1 MSNKNDLFQAVKDY
15 QVQMLP
21 AKNLI
26 PTPENPREI
35 DPKDPVLMELA
46 QSVRSQGILV
56 PLLARPHP
64 SKKGRYDLRA
74 GARRLMAACLAGMEK
89 VPVIV
94 RAMSD
99 QEALEFTVTENLQ
112 RESLTP
118 LEEAKGIDL
127 LCSRGWRIEDVAANI
142 GKTAQWAYRRAR
154 LIHLSEKWRKA
165 ARDPARFFK
174 HWPASNLEL
183 IARLDPDVQDY
194 LLKTWE
200 QTWQVN
206 EDTTA
211 AKLDRLITDYTH
223 ELARA
228 LWDLED
234 ATIGKGP
241 ACAKCNRRSS
251 CRPTLFEEIN
261 LEDPKEAKRDRCLDP
276 RCWSTKLA
284 DYTQAKARELKA
296 QHGKVLLARDGY
308 GYNHKPIINAKETV
322 TENQI
327 QKSKAD
333 AAGAVPVLLV
343 SGPKAG
349 TWSFGKVKSNAPE
362 RREKKS
368 AGEPQGDPTA
378 RKNVATSFALA
389 QVALTVCMD
398 AGKKCGATF
407 NTFSKLPVTLACLD
421 SFVMSTHFG
430 DYRNR
435 FANAQEWLR
444 VSVGL
449 GVHAQD
455 NDKYLIDA
463 PESAKNGQASFDG
476 PEGATIQDYSKY
488 IPEGDNLAVN
498 LDRLCTFGL
507 FAYLVTVARDQE
519 KDPFAGVIKIP
530 NAVLRIARETFE
542 IPRMMLDCHQKADLL
557 KIGRSLLLP
566 VTAGM
571 RREAIIEKI
580 MSANLKPGTLTPEL
594 EDAFGLK
601 RNVSE
606 MPLGEIRDRI
616 KRARKK

>member
-1 MSNKNDLFQAVKDY
+1 MPNKNDLFQAVKDY
-15 QVQMLP
+15 QVQML
-21 AKNLI
+21 ATKDLI

-64 SKKGRYDLRA
+64 AKKGRFDLRA

-127 LCSRGWRIEDVAANI
+127 LVSRGWRIEDVAANI
-142 GKTAQWAYRRAR
+142 GKTVQWAYRRAR

-200 QTWQVN
+200 HTWQVN

-234 ATIGKGP
+234 AKTGKGP
-241 ACAKCNRRSS
+241 ACSTCNRRSS

-261 LEDPKEAKRDRCLDP
+261 LEDPKDAKRDRCLDP
-276 RCWSTKLA
+276 RCWNVKLA

-308 GYNHKPIINAKETV
+308 GYDHKPIISAKETV
-322 TENQI
+322 NESQI

-333 AAGAVPVLLV
+333 APGAVPVLLV

-349 TWSFGKVKSNAPE
+349 TWAFGKVKSSAPE
-362 RREKKS
+362 RREKRA
-368 AGEPQGDPTA
+368 AGEPQGDPEA
-378 RKNVATSFALA
+378 RKNVAASFALA
-389 QVALTVCMD
+389 QVALTVCLD
-398 AGKKCGATF
+398 PGRKCGAAF
-407 NTFSKLPVTLACLD
+407 NTLSKLPVTLACLD
-421 SFVMSTHFG
+421 SFVMASYSG
-430 DYRNR
+430 GNR
-435 FANAQEWLR
+435 DGYGNAWEWLR
-444 VSVGL
+444 ISVGL
-449 GVHAQD
+449 GIHAQD
-455 NDKYLIDA
+455 DGSYIIDA
-463 PESAKNGQASFDG
+463 PETAKNAQASFDG
-476 PEGATIQDYSKY
+476 PDGASIQDYEANLPK
-488 IPEGDNLAVN
+488 GDDLAGN

-507 FAYLVTVARDQE
+507 FAYCVTAAKFHQ
-519 KDPFAGVIKIP
+519 KNPFAGVLTIP
-530 NAVLRIARETFE
+530 ETVLKIAREAFE

-557 KIGRSLLLP
+557 EIGRSLLLP

-571 RREAIIEKI
+571 RREAIIETI
-580 MSANLKPGTLTPEL
+580 MLANLKPGTLTPEL
-594 EDAFGLK
+594 EEAFGLK
-601 RNVSE
+601 RKIAD
-606 MPLGEIRDRI
+606 MTLGEIRDSI
-616 KRARKK
+616 PKARKK